1 MNIQS
6 PLISVI
12 MSVRN
17 DGFNVGNSIKS
28 ILDQSYSNFELLVL
42 DDSSTDNTF
51 EKINEFKDSR
61 LTIFQNSENLG
72 LTKSL
77 NLLINKTKG
86 EYIARQDSDDISFK
100 ERFEKQLIF
109 IKKYNLDACTTRA
122 VTKSSNRK
130 IPGLSINISPKILV
144 KFKNPFIHGSLMIK
158 KNILSQ
164 INLYDEKFYY
174 AQDFKLL
181 SDLINSNYKIKILKE
196 VNYLLNDS
204 DNISTKF
211 KSEQKKYANLVLKNN
226 RKITNIF

>member
-1 MNIQS
+1 
-6 PLISVI
+6 

-17 DGFNVGNSIKS
+17 DGINVGKSIKS
-28 ILDQSYSNFELLVL
+28 ILDQSYPNFELLVL
-42 DDSSTDNTF
+42 DDFSTDNTY

-61 LTIFQNSENLG
+61 ITIFQNSENLG

-77 NLLINKTKG
+77 NLLINETKG

-100 ERFEKQLIF
+100 ERFEKQLKF

-158 KNILSQ
+158 KNIISQ

-181 SDLINSNYKIKILKE
+181 SDLINSNYKIKILK
-196 VNYLLNDS
+196 
-204 DNISTKF
+204 
-211 KSEQKKYANLVLKNN
+211 
-226 RKITNIF
+226 